1 MRVINYF
8 VLFVIVTAMIFM
20 AGCTSEAASTQDKV
34 PAIKIGVMCPYTG
47 DLSPYGQAVRNGVN
61 LAFEKANPENVELV
75 YEDSAGS
82 VKAAMDGI
90 RNLVQEEDVQA
101 VIGDI
106 TSGSTLTAAPFANKY
121 HVTLISASS
130 TSPDITDSGDYI
142 FRTIP
147 SDDQQGRFASELIY
161 TEGHHNLALI
171 FTNNGYGVGL
181 TKVVRESYADLGGR
195 IVADESVD
203 AGSSDVSALVSK
215 LKAVN
220 PDAVYLIS
228 NSPEITALV
237 LNEIAVQGIDTRLY
251 GSEGLMGQTTLDIG
265 KPAEGLTITAVSSGT
280 PEFAQEYEAA
290 YGEGP
295 GPFSAQGYD
304 AALALFKVIQ
314 EGALTKEEIKTALYS
329 VELDGVT
336 GKVSF
341 DENGNIDGGY
351 IASTVKNGQF
361 IEAI

>member
-1 MRVINYF
+1 MKVINYF
-8 VLFVIVTAMIFM
+8 VLFTIVTAMIFM
-20 AGCTSEAASTQDKV
+20 SGCTSEAAVTQEKA

-47 DLSPYGQAVRNGVN
+47 ELSTYGLAIKNGVN

-101 VIGDI
+101 IVGDV

-121 HVTLISASS
+121 HVSLISASS

-161 TEGHHNLALI
+161 DDGHHNLALI
-171 FTNNGYGVGL
+171 FTNNGYGIGL
-181 TKVVRESYADLGGR
+181 AKVVRESYADIGGR

-203 AGSSDVSALVSK
+203 AGSSDVSALVSG

-228 NSPEITALV
+228 NSPEVSAQI
-237 LNEIAVQGIDTRLY
+237 LNEIAVQGIDTCLY

-265 KPAEGLTITAVSSGT
+265 KAAEGLTVTAVSSGT
-280 PEFAQEYEAA
+280 SEFAQDYEAA

-304 AALALFKVIQ
+304 AALALFKVIR
-314 EGALTKEEIKTALYS
+314 EGASTKEEIKNALYS
-329 VELDGVT
+329 VEFDGVT

-341 DENGNIDGGY
+341 DENGNIAGGY
-351 IASTVKNGQF
+351 IASTVKNGHF
-361 IEAI
+361 VEDN